1 MPLLY
6 CICAYS
12 LLWSHSNRIHFCLEI
27 WPQIET
33 QLIELCVC
41 VCRRTL
47 PKSSK
52 FNAVMMCPMLRE
64 YWVSLCLQPQK
75 GFSSQDKKQ
84 YSSVCYC
91 AIVPALLAAYAIHSF
106 PCLQQKHSVM
116 FTINNKQR
124 GSKKLSIFIYILKT
138 FFLMFTL
145 LNHHKTHSNFSKWPS
160 KVFL

>member
-12 LLWSHSNRIHFCLEI
+12 LLWSHSNRIHVCLAI
-27 WPQIET
+27 LPQIET

-41 VCRRTL
+41 GRTL

-52 FNAVMMCPMLRE
+52 FNAVMMCPKLRE
-64 YWVSLCLQPQK
+64 YWKVVFLYAFNHKKVSAHK
-75 GFSSQDKKQ
+75 IRKQ

-91 AIVPALLAAYAIHSF
+91 ATVPSLLAAYAIHSF
-106 PCLQQKHSVM
+106 PCFLQQKHSVM

-124 GSKKLSIFIYILKT
+124 ESKKLSIFYIYIQDV
-138 FFLMFTL
+138 FLMFTL
-145 LNHHKTHSNFSKWPS
+145 LNHHKNTFQ
-160 KVFL
+160 FQQMTL